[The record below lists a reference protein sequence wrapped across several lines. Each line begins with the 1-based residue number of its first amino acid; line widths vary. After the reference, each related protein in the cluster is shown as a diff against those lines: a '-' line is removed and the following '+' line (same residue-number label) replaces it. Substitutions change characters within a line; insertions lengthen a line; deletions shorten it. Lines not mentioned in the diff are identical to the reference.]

1 MTEFELD
8 GLNCLYNIAGN
19 NRKIVYILYPME
31 ILRNWIDTASEHY
44 NTTIVVI
51 TGMDWDNDLTPW
63 PEKGVPRGCPAF
75 RGNAPQFLSRLER
88 AVSIIES
95 TLSFNDAERTL
106 AGVSLS
112 GLFTLWQW
120 PQNKLFHNVI
130 SLSGS
135 FWYTGFMDWFAKQDY
150 SGKSGTACLLLGDKE
165 ADSKVK
171 AFQPVAVNTQEI
183 ASRLAASGVTT
194 VFEMVPGNHYAQ
206 PIERL
211 NRAMSVIFRH
221 D

>member
-1 MTEFELD
+1 MKEIKTD
-8 GLNCLYNIAGN
+8 GLNCLYSIAGN
-19 NRKIVYILYPME
+19 SRKIVYILYPMD
-31 ILRNWIDTASEHY
+31 ILRNWIDSAS
-44 NTTIVVI
+44 NCFDATIVVI

-63 PEKGVPRGCPAF
+63 PEKGVPRGCPDF
-75 RGNAPQFLSRLER
+75 RGNAPQFLSRLEK

-95 TLSFNDAERTL
+95 TLSVHDAERTL

-120 PQNKLFHNVI
+120 PQNKLFHNI
-130 SLSGS
+130 IALSGS
-135 FWYTGFMDWFAKQDY
+135 FWYPGFMEWFAEQDY
-150 SGKSGTACLLLGDKE
+150 SEKSGKVCMLLGDKE

-183 ASRLAASGVTT
+183 ASRLTESGVTT
-194 VFEMVPGNHYAQ
+194 VFEMVPGNHYAH